1 MLESG
6 GGEEG
11 SPLYKVHARFVDDLL
26 MDPLV
31 PYDLDIVSW
40 LSASKPSPKI
50 KYHLLS
56 PHNLKSINGLNYNK
70 SLLRNAKIKK
80 KPHPTPGTRQPGQ

>member
-31 PYDLDIVSW
+31 PYDLDIVS
-40 LSASKPSPKI
+40 
-50 KYHLLS
+50 LS
-56 PHNLKSINGLNYNK
+56 PWLYWYNT
-70 SLLRNAKIKK
+70 SPCRI
-80 KPHPTPGTRQPGQ
+80 RF

>member
-56 PHNLKSINGLNYNK
+56 PHTGNPF
-70 SLLRNAKIKK
+70 IKDTSAQQ
-80 KPHPTPGTRQPGQ
+80 HR